1 MTDDTV
7 SALDAEFDL
16 QHQVIDCLIGA
27 GPDARLISIVIER
40 RGAALFA
47 NAGTG
52 ELIRVFEGMLA
63 RLRDGRL
70 RMPVS
75 GGGRWEAPN

>member
-27 GPDARLISIVIER
+27 GPDARLISIVR
-40 RGAALFA
+40 KPSAAALFA
-47 NAGTG
+47 NVGTD
-52 ELIRVFEGMLA
+52 ELIRELEGMLA

-75 GGGRWEAPN
+75 GGGRWEAP